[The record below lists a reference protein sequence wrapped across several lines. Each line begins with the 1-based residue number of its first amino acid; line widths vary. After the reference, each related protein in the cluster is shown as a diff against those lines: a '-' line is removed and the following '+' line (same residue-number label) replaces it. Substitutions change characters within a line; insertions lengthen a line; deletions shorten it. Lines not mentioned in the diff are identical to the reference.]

1 MRRAVTPALIKAAS
15 ASNRARICFGRAR
28 ARIVPVNINP
38 AAVSRLYR
46 IVDLTRELSP
56 PP

>member
-56 PP
+56 AP